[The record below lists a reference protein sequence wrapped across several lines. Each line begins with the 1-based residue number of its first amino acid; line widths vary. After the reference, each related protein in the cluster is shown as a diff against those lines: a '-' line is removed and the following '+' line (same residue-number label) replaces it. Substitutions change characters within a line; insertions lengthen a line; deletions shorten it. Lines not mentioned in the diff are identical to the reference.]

1 MLKNKLTLIT
11 GCNRGIGYAILK
23 KFAENKSDII
33 ACFRKKNNYNIKI
46 INDLKKNYKI
56 KITPLYFDLS
66 NNKNIEKKILPIVSK
81 KKINVLVNNAGILNS
96 SIFQM
101 TKIQSIKDMFE
112 INFFSQLYITQ
123 LVLKSMIA
131 TNKGSIINIS
141 STSGLDA
148 NFGRVSYASSKSS
161 LITATEVISK
171 EVGSYN
177 VRVNAI
183 APGVSDTDMFNMGHS
198 DKIKKNI
205 LGRISLKRISKPEEI
220 ANVALFWL
228 QIYHLM

>member
-1 MLKNKLTLIT
+1 
-11 GCNRGIGYAILK
+11 
-23 KFAENKSDII
+23 
-33 ACFRKKNNYNIKI
+33 
-46 INDLKKNYKI
+46 
-56 KITPLYFDLS
+56 
-66 NNKNIEKKILPIVSK
+66 
-81 KKINVLVNNAGILNS
+81 
-96 SIFQM
+96 
-101 TKIQSIKDMFE
+101 
-112 INFFSQLYITQ
+112 
-123 LVLKSMIA
+123 MIA

-205 LGRISLKRISKPEEI
+205 LGRISLKRIKTRGDSKCSTFYSFVILCDWSVIRVDGEYKIEI
-220 ANVALFWL
+220 FRKKS
-228 QIYHLM
+228 I

>member
-1 MLKNKLTLIT
+1 MIYLT
-11 GCNRGIGYAILK
+11 
-23 KFAENKSDII
+23 
-33 ACFRKKNNYNIKI
+33 IKI
-46 INDLKKNYKI
+46 L
-56 KITPLYFDLS
+56 
-66 NNKNIEKKILPIVSK
+66 KKILPIVS

-148 NFGRVSYASSKSS
+148 NFGRKS
-161 LITATEVISK
+161 
-171 EVGSYN
+171 
-177 VRVNAI
+177 
-183 APGVSDTDMFNMGHS
+183 
-198 DKIKKNI
+198 
-205 LGRISLKRISKPEEI
+205 
-220 ANVALFWL
+220 
-228 QIYHLM
+228 LMHPLNHH